1 MIGAL
6 EVGPLGRTGILTA
19 RLALGGGALGGHRW
33 KVTPEQAV
41 DTVVRA
47 YELGVRHVDTSPF
60 YGDSENRIGT
70 ALRGHEFPGLTISTK
85 VGTHPDRQYS
95 YTAEDLRWS
104 LDNSLR
110 LLGRESVDIVLIH
123 DPPSTDPIFKAGDG
137 FDAVDSF
144 KREGKCRA
152 VGLGVRDHAIHRAA
166 IEAGRVDVILTW
178 GEYHLA
184 GRTAGPLI
192 TEAHEAGVAVVLGSP
207 AMQGLLAIG
216 DPVETLKLR
225 DYTQMYS
232 EAEIQ
237 RPSEWW
243 DWSRE
248 RGVELR
254 HLNMQFVL
262 ANPHVD
268 MVLTGAK
275 YASEIETNVP
285 EALTPVPDE
294 VWKEA
299 LELIAQQDEQG
310 AAEA

>member
-1 MIGAL
+1 MIAPL
-6 EVGPLGRTGILTA
+6 DIGPLGPTGIETT
-19 RLALGGGALGGHRW
+19 RLGLGAGALGGHLW

-41 DTVVRA
+41 ETVVRT
-47 YELGVRHVDTSPF
+47 YELGVRHADTSPL

-85 VGTHPDRQYS
+85 VGTHPDRAYS
-95 YTAEDLRWS
+95 YTGEDLRWS

-123 DPPSTDPIFKAGDG
+123 DPPSADPLFKAGDG
-137 FDAVDSF
+137 FDAVDRF

-216 DPVETLKLR
+216 NPVETLELR
-225 DYTQMYS
+225 DYTLMYPD
-232 EAEIQ
+232 AEIQ
-237 RPSEWW
+237 RAIEWW
-243 DWSRE
+243 GWCRE
-248 RGVELR
+248 REVGLR

-268 MVLTGAK
+268 MVLTGTK
-275 YASEIETNVP
+275 YASEIEANVP
-285 EALTPVPDE
+285 EALTPVPDD
-294 VWKEA
+294 VWTEA
-299 LELIAQQDEQG
+299 LELIARQDEQG
-310 AAEA
+310 AAG